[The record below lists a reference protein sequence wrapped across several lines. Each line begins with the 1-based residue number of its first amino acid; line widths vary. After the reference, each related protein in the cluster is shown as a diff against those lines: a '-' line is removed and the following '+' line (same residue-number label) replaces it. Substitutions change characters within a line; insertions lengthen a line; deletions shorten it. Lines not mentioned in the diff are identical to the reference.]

1 MTMCDLFLANENV
14 DEHDIYYFLACI
26 IIASDKWFLI
36 PSSLS
41 MGTWGHII
49 LGYSGK
55 TK

>member
-1 MTMCDLFLANENV
+1 MTMCDLSLDNENV
-14 DEHDIYYFLACI
+14 DEHDIYYFSACI

-36 PSSLS
+36 PSSS
-41 MGTWGHII
+41 SPGAWDSII